1 MIREVNIAIDR
12 GTWPS
17 GIVPRSIGALVGPWS
32 ANVLLALLHTAIW
45 TRPPGLAGFHLSSVW
60 AWLRYGPAIATSS
73 DLRLCSEWSAIDS
86 HQKAVLSDELGVGF
100 STYLL
105 AEKLGILEFAD
116 TNYVVNVLAPHKFA
130 LLPSA
135 KVGPKKSPDYIGRD
149 GHGAYCVLEC
159 KGTQSSIRA
168 LNTALDRGVS
178 QKTNLVPMPR
188 VRLKHSLVVGLFIP
202 QWTSSESAT
211 IKIVDPDWSD
221 LEEYLS
227 TREPR
232 DVDTSVFQ
240 IALAK
245 ELSLAGLEIA
255 AQYLFGTATE
265 ELRQMPPSARAQIEK
280 YASMAGQ
287 TGEITS
293 AGDPSLV
300 ETRSI
305 AIERTSLKFRAF
317 VQNSILEHLHDS
329 THLNDALADWA
340 ESTRASSWQSV
351 ATDEF
356 AELHAPSTIRYRL
369 DTTNN

>member
-1 MIREVNIAIDR
+1 MIRQINIAVDR

-17 GIVPRSIGALVGPWS
+17 GKVPRSIGVLVGPWS
-32 ANVLLALLHTAIW
+32 ANVLSALLHTAIW
-45 TRPPGLAGFHLSSVW
+45 TRPPVSTGFHLSSFW

-86 HQKAVLSDELGVGF
+86 HQKSVMSDELGVGF

-105 AEKLGILEFAD
+105 SEKLGILEFAD

-149 GHGAYCVLEC
+149 AHGAYCVLEC
-159 KGTQSSIRA
+159 KGTQSSIRS

-178 QKTNLVPMPR
+178 QKTNLIPMPR

-202 QWTSSESAT
+202 QWTSSELAT
-211 IKIVDPDWSD
+211 IKIVDPYWGE
-221 LEEYLS
+221 LEEYLV
-227 TREPR
+227 TRDPR

-255 AQYLFGTATE
+255 AQYLSRTPTK
-265 ELRQMPPSARAQIEK
+265 ELRQIPPSARAQIDK
-280 YASMAGQ
+280 YASTAVQMV
-287 TGEITS
+287 EITS
-293 AGDPSLV
+293 AGDPDLV
-300 ETRSI
+300 ETRNV
-305 AIERTSLKFRAF
+305 AIELAGLRFRAW
-317 VQNSILEHLHDS
+317 S
-329 THLNDALADWA
+329 
-340 ESTRASSWQSV
+340 
-351 ATDEF
+351 
-356 AELHAPSTIRYRL
+356 
-369 DTTNN
+369 